1 MRLRKTAGLQNA
13 FPATRVAWSLL
24 PAKRMPNRDPL
35 GFVPDRAAAALLILD
50 LISDYSFEGGDKVA
64 RAALPVARRIAKLKA
79 RAKSAGIP
87 AFYVNDGLGRW
98 RSDFPGLVRHC
109 GREGSRGAPIVHA
122 IAPEADDYCLLKPRH
137 SGFYATPLETL
148 LEYLGAKRL
157 ILTGVSSHQCV
168 LFTANDAY
176 VRDLAL
182 SIPRDCI
189 SARKPEET
197 RLALA
202 YFSSVLGADLRA
214 STALR
219 LRRNTRARR
228 R

>member
-1 MRLRKTAGLQNA
+1 
-13 FPATRVAWSLL
+13 
-24 PAKRMPNRDPL
+24 MPNADPSGL
-35 GFVPDRAAAALLILD
+35 VPDRAATALLILD
-50 LISDYSFEGGDKVA
+50 LISDFAFDDGAKIA
-64 RAALPVARRIAKLKA
+64 RAAVPVAKRIARLKV
-79 RAKSAGIP
+79 RAKAARVPVI
-87 AFYVNDGLGRW
+87 YVNDGLGRW

-109 GREGSRGAPIVHA
+109 SREASRGAPIVEA
-122 IAPEADDYCLLKPRH
+122 IAPAADDYCVLKPKH

-148 LEYLGAKRL
+148 LDFIGAKRL

-189 SARKPEET
+189 SARNRRDT
-197 RLALA
+197 GLALE
-202 YFSSVLGADLRA
+202 YFTRVLGADVRA

-219 LRRNTRARR
+219 FGRSRLKSVP
-228 R
+228 